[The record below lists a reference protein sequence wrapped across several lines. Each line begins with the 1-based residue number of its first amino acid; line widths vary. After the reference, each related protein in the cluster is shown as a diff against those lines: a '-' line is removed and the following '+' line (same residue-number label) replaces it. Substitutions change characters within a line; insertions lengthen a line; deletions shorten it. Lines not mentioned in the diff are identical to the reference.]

1 MPSPQFTAP
10 YRAWRFPPEVID
22 KAGSVTFT
30 ADDLAHAL
38 HATGRAPG
46 DQWAHGSAS
55 VWEWVHRTSLI
66 PAYIRQTPGGR
77 LTRSQLAL
85 DLDRSE
91 KVGVSYAMGQA
102 LTNIFCE
109 KMLSTRFLMHVDR
122 YATRFGVTFN
132 ATRKRA
138 DLFGPD
144 LRGGWIIAEA
154 KGRSNSM
161 ESELEQ
167 TLIAQKR
174 SIALVA
180 GTAPILALGCVASFP
195 PKTQM
200 LEIDAFDPDKDE
212 IEAVHL
218 DVNLDRYFLAYY
230 EPFVAAID
238 FGGEEEIAGEDS
250 EMIFVRL
257 PLAGLRLGILRS
269 IADRVRAASRG
280 DVTGLADAITL
291 LLEQATPFAGFPDGT
306 AVETDWENSL
316 TINDWEAS
324 SSEAH

>member
-1 MPSPQFTAP
+1 VPSPQFTAP
-10 YRAWRFPPEVID
+10 YRAWRFPAELID
-22 KAGSVTFT
+22 KAGSLTFT

-46 DQWAHGSAS
+46 DRWAHGSAS
-55 VWEWVHRTSLI
+55 VWEWIHRTSLI
-66 PAYIRQTPGGR
+66 PAYIRLTPGGQ

-102 LTNIFCE
+102 LTSIFCE

-122 YATRFGVTFN
+122 YATRFNVTFSG
-132 ATRKRA
+132 TRKRA

-144 LRGGWIIAEA
+144 PGGGWIIAEA

-161 ESELEQ
+161 ESALEQ

-180 GTAPILALGCVASFP
+180 GSPPTLALGCVASFP
-195 PKTQM
+195 PKTRT

-218 DVNLDRYFLAYY
+218 DVDLDRYFLAYY
-230 EPFVAAID
+230 EPFVTAID
-238 FGGEEEIAGEDS
+238 FGNVEETAEENS
-250 EMIFVRL
+250 EMIFARL
-257 PLAGLRLGILRS
+257 PLTGLRLGILRS
-269 IADRVRAASRG
+269 IADRVRAASQG
-280 DVTGLADAITL
+280 DVAGLAASITSL
-291 LLEQATPFAGFPDGT
+291 LQQVTPFAGFPDGT
-306 AVETDWENSL
+306 VVETDWENSL
-316 TINDWEAS
+316 AINDWAAS
-324 SSEAH
+324 EQ